1 EPVGPIRGVAEA
13 EALDGLGPDPATFE
27 VRGDLAPAL
36 GPAERLPEV
45 KVRCV
50 VRGEEP
56 LLEVTLGG
64 VAPGGQLHAGPLG
77 QNPERLEGLEAVLL
91 LQPGED
97 IAIARAPEA
106 VVTAAVGIDLE
117 RRRLLGV
124 EGAESLVDATRL

>member
-1 EPVGPIRGVAEA
+1 SGADRLVVAVALLPKVRKEPVGPIRGVAQT

-45 KVRCV
+45 KVRGV

-64 VAPGGQLHAGPLG
+64 VAPGGQLDAGPLG
-77 QNPERLEGLEAVLL
+77 QDPERLEGLEAVLRTH
-91 LQPGED
+91 PGEAL
-97 IAIARAPEA
+97 AIERAPNA
-106 VVTAAVGIDLE
+106 M
-117 RRRLLGV
+117 
-124 EGAESLVDATRL
+124 